1 MCLAVPMKI
10 LSLIDSTRAIASQA
24 SGEMEVDIA
33 LLESVKPGD
42 YVIVHAGYALE
53 VLETDEAESRIE
65 ILEEYV

>member
-10 LSLIDSTRAIASQA
+10 LSLIDSTRAIAAQA